1 MSILPE
7 IWNKMARQKEI
18 GNFQHP
24 AAVIPA
30 SIVVPQNIYLCIPCT
45 ISSNQGCDMVHK
57 AWFCPTSSSC
67 QTHGIGGPQ
76 DSRNYRKTLS
86 YTPLK
91 TDGWKDEKEHTYQ
104 YVSHIHQ
111 ILPVCLVLRAG
122 SFPGCIYHK
131 VSLPANAPIS
141 CHLHQLS
148 CVIMVSLLRCIHCL
162 DFQSKPLSWSLINT
176 EGNMEHPTEIVSCLI
191 KIMRIGRGPASF
203 LMLTFT
209 AGGCLFLHC
218 HGLY

>member
-24 AAVIPA
+24 AAVIPT
-30 SIVVPQNIYLCIPCT
+30 SIVVPPPKKIYIYL
-45 ISSNQGCDMVHK
+45 
-57 AWFCPTSSSC
+57 PTKDATWYIRHDFVQHLQDSTSC

-162 DFQSKPLSWSLINT
+162 DFQSKPLSWSLINA

-191 KIMRIGRGPASF
+191 KIMRIGRDPASF

-209 AGGCLFLHC
+209 VGGCLFPHC